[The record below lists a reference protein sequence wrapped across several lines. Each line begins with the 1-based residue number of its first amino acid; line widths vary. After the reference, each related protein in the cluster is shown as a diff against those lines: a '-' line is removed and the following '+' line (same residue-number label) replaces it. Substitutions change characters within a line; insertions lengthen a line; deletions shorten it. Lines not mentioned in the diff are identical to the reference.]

1 VIVPAGGGRV
11 FGYTRVSS
19 DGQADNTSLAVQA
32 ERIAAFA
39 LAKGMS
45 TPELFSDVASG
56 ANTNRPGLAALR
68 AAVAPGDT
76 VIVFKLDRLGRSIV
90 DIEPLISGW
99 ERRNVSVYSVTEPI
113 ETSTAMGR
121 TMFRVVLVFAQGER
135 EVIAERVASGKAK
148 TARDG
153 KFNGSPIPFGYRREP
168 GSDAFVVDPDAAR
181 MVRRLFSMF
190 ASGRYGIGRLRAA
203 TGCPLSESGIEK
215 LLSNPTYTGRH
226 PYGDRARPAGHERL
240 VSDRLFGRVQRERAR
255 RARSGQVRL
264 WKASEI
270 EGEMALS
277 VWPTLKRG
285 AHPGAVSG
293 PPLPSSRCP
302 LVTSF
307 PMAPPWSPPSPLDPF
322 GV

>member
-1 VIVPAGGGRV
+1 MTDAAGRV

-39 LAKGMS
+39 VAHGKS
-45 TPELFSDVASG
+45 VPEMFSDVASG
-56 ANTNRPGLAALR
+56 ATTNRPGLAALR
-68 AAVAPGDT
+68 AALAPGDT
-76 VIVFKLDRLGRSIV
+76 VIVYKLDRLGRSIV
-90 DIEPLISGW
+90 DIDPLVSEW
-99 ERRNVSVYSVTEPI
+99 EARGIAVHSVSEPI

-121 TMFRVVLVFAQGER
+121 AMFRLCLLFAQTER

-181 MVRRLFSMF
+181 VVRRLFSLF

-203 TGCPLSESGIEK
+203 TGCPLSETGIEK

-226 PYGDRARPAGHERL
+226 PWGDRARPAGHERL
-240 VSDRLFGRVQRERAR
+240 VSDRLFARVQRERAR
-255 RARSGQVRL
+255 RSRSGQVRL
-264 WKASEI
+264 WKAFEI

-277 VWPTLKRG
+277 V
-285 AHPGAVSG
+285 
-293 PPLPSSRCP
+293 
-302 LVTSF
+302 
-307 PMAPPWSPPSPLDPF
+307 
-322 GV
+322 